1 MTQTELS
8 YLFPATC
15 SLDNQILLI
24 GPSEFRR
31 LQGITIEKSRLFLLV
46 CQGTLS
52 VSING
57 KGYELTQGLVD
68 LLDTSSLFIGTCSDA
83 LEAWA
88 LLPTFEFA
96 SASLKNLRPGP
107 MVHPQERLNIPI
119 LYFTQ
124 RETELMLKQL
134 RQLHAVLADENHY
147 YRREMAELYFR
158 SFNLELGNAL
168 YHHLKEPDNAPKYIG
183 RQDFITLNFFKLI
196 HEHAVQEHRL
206 NFYAQSLC
214 ISEKHLTRI
223 IKEATGKTP
232 YSFICHE
239 LLHHAMALLEDNKL
253 SVGEIADILGFSDQA
268 AFCKFFKKQKMI
280 SPMAY
285 RKRTEDN

>member
-8 YLFPATC
+8 LLFPPSC
-15 SLDNQILLI
+15 SLGSLLLLVP
-24 GPSEFRR
+24 PSDFSR
-31 LQGITIEKSRLFLLV
+31 LKGITIEKSRVFLLV
-46 CQGTLS
+46 CRGSLS
-52 VSING
+52 ISING
-57 KGYELTQGLVD
+57 RSYELTQGLVD
-68 LLDTSSLFIGTCSDA
+68 LLDTSSLFIGTSSND

-88 LLPTFEFA
+88 LFPTFEFA

-119 LYFTQ
+119 SDFTP
-124 RETELMLKQL
+124 RETALMQKQL
-134 RQLHAVLADENHY
+134 QQLQEVLADPQHY

-168 YHHLKEPDNAPKYIG
+168 YHHLKETDDAPKYIS
-183 RQDFITLNFFKLI
+183 RQDFITLNFFRLI
-196 HEHAVQEHRL
+196 HENAIREHRL
-206 NFYAQSLC
+206 YFYAQSLC

-239 LLHHAMALLEDNKL
+239 IVHHAMALLEDNKL
-253 SVGEIADILGFSDQA
+253 SVGEISDILNFSDQA
-268 AFCKFFKKQKMI
+268 AFCKFFKKQKMQ

-285 RKRTEDN
+285 RKQKG

>member
-8 YLFPATC
+8 LLFPPSC
-15 SLDNQILLI
+15 SLGNQVLLVS
-24 GPSEFRR
+24 PSDFSR
-31 LQGITIEKSRLFLLV
+31 LKGITIEKSRLFLLV
-46 CQGTLS
+46 CQGSLS
-52 VSING
+52 ITING
-57 KGYELTQGLVD
+57 KGFELTQGLVD
-68 LLDTSSLFIGTCSDA
+68 LLDTSSLFIGTSSSD

-88 LLPTFEFA
+88 LFPTFEFA

-119 LYFTQ
+119 LDFTPH
-124 RETELMLKQL
+124 ETELMR
-134 RQLHAVLADENHY
+134 RQLHQLQEILADPHHY

-168 YHHLKEPDNAPKYIG
+168 YHHLKEIDEAPKYIR
-183 RQDFITLNFFKLI
+183 RQDFIALNFFKLVNENAI
-196 HEHAVQEHRL
+196 REHRL
-206 NFYAQSLC
+206 SFYAQSLC

-223 IKEATGKTP
+223 IKETTGKTP

-239 LLHHAMALLEDNKL
+239 IVHHAMTLLEDNKL
-253 SVGEIADILGFSDQA
+253 SVGEIADMLNFSDQA
-268 AFCKFFKKQKMI
+268 AFCKFFKKQKMQ

-285 RKRTEDN
+285 RKQKG

>member
-8 YLFPATC
+8 LLFPPSC
-15 SLDNQILLI
+15 SLGNQVLLVS
-24 GPSEFRR
+24 PSDFSR
-31 LQGITIEKSRLFLLV
+31 LKGITIEKSRLFLLV
-46 CQGTLS
+46 CQGSLS
-52 VSING
+52 ITINR
-57 KGYELTQGLVD
+57 KGFELTQGFVD
-68 LLDTSSLFIGTCSDA
+68 LLDTSSLFIGASSSD

-88 LLPTFEFA
+88 LFPTFEFA

-119 LYFTQ
+119 LDFTPH
-124 RETELMLKQL
+124 ETERMR
-134 RQLHAVLADENHY
+134 RQLLLLQEILADPHHY
-147 YRREMAELYFR
+147 YRREMSELYFR

-168 YHHLKEPDNAPKYIG
+168 YHHLKETDEAPKYIS

-196 HEHAVQEHRL
+196 NENAIREHRL

-223 IKEATGKTP
+223 IKETTGKTP

-239 LLHHAMALLEDNKL
+239 IVHHAMVLLEENKL
-253 SVGEIADILGFSDQA
+253 SVGEIADMLGFSDQA
-268 AFCKFFKKQKMI
+268 AFCKFFKKQKMM
-280 SPMAY
+280 SPIAY
-285 RKRTEDN
+285 RKRAEDQ

>member
-8 YLFPATC
+8 YLFPSTC
-15 SLDNQILLI
+15 SLGNLVLLI
-24 GPSEFRR
+24 SPSDFPR
-31 LQGITIEKSRLFLLV
+31 LKGITIEKSRLFLLV
-46 CQGTLS
+46 CQGAVS
-52 VSING
+52 ISING
-57 KGYELTQGLVD
+57 KDYELTQGLVD
-68 LLDTSSLFIGTCSDA
+68 LLDTSSLFISACSNN
-83 LEAWA
+83 LKAWG

-119 LYFTQ
+119 INFTQ
-124 RETELMLKQL
+124 QEIELMQKQL
-134 RQLHAVLADENHY
+134 QQLQEVLADTSHY
-147 YRREMAELYFR
+147 YRHEMAELYFR

-168 YHHLKEPDNAPKYIG
+168 YHHLQEADHAPKYIS

-196 HEHAVQEHRL
+196 NEYAIREHRL

-239 LLHHAMALLEDNKL
+239 ILHHAMALLEDNKY
-253 SVGEIADILGFSDQA
+253 SIGEVADILGFSDQS

-280 SPMAY
+280 SPMTY
-285 RKRTEDN
+285 RKQTEHS